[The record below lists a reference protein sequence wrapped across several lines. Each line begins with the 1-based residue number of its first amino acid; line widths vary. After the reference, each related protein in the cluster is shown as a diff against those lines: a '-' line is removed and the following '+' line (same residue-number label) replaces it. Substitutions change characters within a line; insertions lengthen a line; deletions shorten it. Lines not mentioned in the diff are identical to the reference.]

1 MASSSGAH
9 LQSDHVIVGGGAG
22 GLLLAARLGRR
33 LGPDRVLLIDRSV
46 THVWKPVLNEIGAG
60 TLDSHQEALPYPLLA
75 RRNRFRF
82 AVGELAALDP
92 AAHRLTLAP
101 IRDEGGEKV
110 VPERT
115 VDFKHLVLATGA
127 GTNLFGTEGA
137 AEHAFR
143 LEDAD
148 DARRFNRR
156 LTTAFVGAAFSAER
170 VLRIA
175 IVGGGPTG
183 VELAAEIHAAHADL
197 QESLAGD
204 QRFALD
210 LTMLE
215 MAPEILDGLPEPVG
229 DRAMETLKRLG
240 VRLMTETRVERI
252 RPDGLDT
259 NDGPILADLTV
270 WAAGTEADPANTRLG
285 LETGKL
291 NQFVVNDRL
300 ETSAPD
306 IRAIGD
312 CAQAPGPGGKPL
324 PPRAQVAAQQAAWLA
339 EVLLD
344 RRSGPFIHRERGSLV
359 SLGPDDSAG
368 TVGAPGRSL
377 FVEGA
382 MASWMHMS
390 LHLNHHRQ
398 VLGLRRTLLLALSRL
413 LQHGGAGRS
422 RLH

>member
-1 MASSSGAH
+1 MAGSSGTS

-60 TLDSHQEALPYPLLA
+60 TRDSHQEALPYPLLA

-82 AVGELAALDP
+82 AVGELSALDP
-92 AAHRLTLAP
+92 AARRLTLAP
-101 IRDEGGEKV
+101 IRDEDGAEV

-115 VDFKHLVLATGA
+115 VAFRRLVLATGA

-137 AEHAFR
+137 AERAFR

-156 LTTAFVGAAFSAER
+156 LTTAFLGAAFSEER

-197 QESLAGD
+197 LESLAGD
-204 QRFALD
+204 QRFVLD
-210 LTMLE
+210 LTVLE
-215 MAPEILDGLPEPVG
+215 MAPEILGGLPEPVT
-229 DRAMETLKRLG
+229 DRARAALKRLG
-240 VRLMTETRVERI
+240 VRLMTETTVERI
-252 RPDGLDT
+252 HPNGLDT
-259 NDGPILADLTV
+259 SDGPIPADLTV
-270 WAAGTEADPANTRLG
+270 WAAGTQADEANTRFG

-300 ETSAPD
+300 ETSGPD
-306 IRAIGD
+306 IWAIGD

-339 EVLLD
+339 DVLLD
-344 RRSGPFIHRERGSLV
+344 RRSGPFVHRERGSLV
-359 SLGPDDSAG
+359 SLGPDDTAG
-368 TVGAPGRSL
+368 TVRAPGRPL
-377 FVEGA
+377 FVEGV

-398 VLGLRRTLLLALSRL
+398 ILGLRRTVLLALSRL
-413 LQHGGAGRS
+413 LQHGGAGRT

>member
-1 MASSSGAH
+1 MAGPN

-33 LGPDRVLLIDRSV
+33 LGPDRVLLVDRAV
-46 THVWKPVLNEIGAG
+46 THVWKPVLNEIAAG
-60 TLDSHQEALPYPLLA
+60 TRDSHQEALPYPLLA
-75 RRNRFRF
+75 RRNHFRF
-82 AVGELAALDP
+82 AVGEIAALDP
-92 AAHRLTLAP
+92 AARRLTLAP
-101 IRDEGGEKV
+101 IHDENGVEV
-110 VPERT
+110 VPERS
-115 VDFKHLVLATGA
+115 VAFQRLVLATGA
-127 GTNLFGTEGA
+127 GSNLFGTEGA

-143 LEDAD
+143 LDDAD
-148 DARRFNRR
+148 DGRRFNQR
-156 LTTAFVGAAFSAER
+156 LTTAFLGAAFSAER
-170 VLRIA
+170 VLRLA

-183 VELAAEIHAAHADL
+183 VELAAEIHAAHGDL
-197 QESLAGD
+197 LESLADD

-210 LTMLE
+210 VTVLE
-215 MAPEILDGLPEPVG
+215 MAPDILGGLPEPVS
-229 DRAMETLKRLG
+229 DRARGTLKRLG
-240 VRLMTETRVERI
+240 VRLMTETKVQRI
-252 RPDGLDT
+252 RADGLDT
-259 NDGPILADLTV
+259 SDGPVPADLTV
-270 WAAGTEADPANTRLG
+270 WAAGTQADEVNTRLG

-339 EVLLD
+339 DVLLD
-344 RRSGPFIHRERGSLV
+344 GRSGPFVHRERGSVV

-368 TVGAPGRSL
+368 TVRTPGRSL
-377 FVEGA
+377 FVEGV
-382 MASWMHMS
+382 MASWMHLS

-398 VLGLRRTLLLALSRL
+398 LLGLRRTALLALSRL
-413 LQHGGAGRS
+413 LQHGGAGRT

>member
-1 MASSSGAH
+1 MAGPNLH
-9 LQSDHVIVGGGAG
+9 SDHVIVGGGAG

-33 LGPDRVLLIDRSV
+33 LGPDRVLLVDRAV
-46 THVWKPVLNEIGAG
+46 THVWKPVLNEVAAG
-60 TLDSHQEALPYPLLA
+60 TRDSHQEALPYPLLA

-82 AVGELAALDP
+82 AVGKLAALDP
-92 AAHRLTLAP
+92 AARRLTLAP
-101 IRDEGGEKV
+101 VLDEDGSEV

-115 VDFKHLVLATGA
+115 VRFRNLVLATGA
-127 GTNLFGTEGA
+127 GSNLFGAEGA

-143 LEDAD
+143 LDDAD

-156 LTTAFVGAAFSAER
+156 LTTAFLGAAFSAGR
-170 VLRIA
+170 ILRIA

-197 QESLAGD
+197 FESLADD

-210 LTMLE
+210 ITVLE
-215 MAPEILDGLPEPVG
+215 MAPEILGGLPEPVTE
-229 DRAMETLKRLG
+229 RARRTLKRLG
-240 VRLMTETRVERI
+240 VRLMTETKVQRI

-259 NDGPILADLTV
+259 SDGPIPADLTV
-270 WAAGTEADPANTRLG
+270 WAAGTQAEETNTRLG
-285 LETGKL
+285 LEMGKL

-324 PPRAQVAAQQAAWLA
+324 PPRAQIAAQQAAWLA
-339 EVLLD
+339 DVLLD
-344 RRSGPFIHRERGSLV
+344 GRSGPFVHRERGSVV

-368 TVGAPGRSL
+368 TVKAPGRSL
-377 FVEGA
+377 FVEGVT
-382 MASWMHMS
+382 ASWMHMT
-390 LHLNHHRQ
+390 LHLDHHRQ
-398 VLGLRRTLLLALSRL
+398 VLGLRRTALLALSRL
-413 LQHGGAGRS
+413 LQHGGAGRT